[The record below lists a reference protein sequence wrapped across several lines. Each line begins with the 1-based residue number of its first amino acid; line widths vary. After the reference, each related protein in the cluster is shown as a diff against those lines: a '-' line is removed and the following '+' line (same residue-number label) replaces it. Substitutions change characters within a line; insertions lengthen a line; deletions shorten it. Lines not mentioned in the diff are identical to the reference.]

1 MWQTAIAIERLQLKA
16 TYIFGECSICAQ
28 KQSEVYINTF
38 LSYVREHA
46 SAVSFMEYKRRDY
59 APKKKKKLSTASK
72 INGSSFTFV
81 SYKYAYALFVNE
93 LGIEKTLVPHK
104 AQHVESYSRMM
115 LLTSLLKRLILEN

>member
-1 MWQTAIAIERLQLKA
+1 MHQ
-16 TYIFGECSICAQ
+16 
-28 KQSEVYINTF
+28 
-38 LSYVREHA
+38 
-46 SAVSFMEYKRRDY
+46 
-59 APKKKKKLSTASK
+59 KKKKKLSTASK

-104 AQHVESYSRMM
+104 AQRVESYSRMM